1 MLSQNRYAKNSPE
14 RKDNVTEPISVLKNK
29 LDQYEKELEYQ
40 VSHKRIDYLQEQIT
54 EVEKEIADRTK
65 LVVLGCII

>member
-1 MLSQNRYAKNSPE
+1 M
-14 RKDNVTEPISVLKNK
+14 TEPISVLKNK